1 MGLKQGVTM
10 TTSTLSVPSPST
22 TVGEQLISSLLRLLL
37 LGKPRVYKAVNWPE
51 LPWASKYVEVEP
63 GVRMHYIE
71 AGDPNGTPI
80 LLLNGIPVWLY
91 TWRNVIPELAGPGY
105 RIIAVD
111 FIGFGKSDKRPDI
124 DPETAYAVAAQTRYL
139 TRFIEHLDLK
149 DLTLVLQDLGSVAG
163 LDFARKH
170 TERVAKLVLA
180 EAVLPPL
187 QPFTPDKYHYFAQ
200 PFREV
205 FRLILTDPVAR
216 EKLVLDKNM
225 FIEVMVPQAA
235 KRKLSRQDKDAYRA
249 PHPTPEDRIPI
260 LWGGPMNYIL
270 PESLEIIRGYMKWLE
285 KTQLPVLLIEA
296 TPGTVTIAE
305 SVKWARKHIAHLDVV
320 SIGKGHHFLQEDHPV
335 ALARAIKAFVS
346 PAQTAAR

>member
-1 MGLKQGVTM
+1 VI
-10 TTSTLSVPSPST
+10 TSTLTAPSPT
-22 TVGEQLISSLLRLLL
+22 QNLGERMISGLLRLLL
-37 LGKPRVYKAVNWPE
+37 LGKSRVYKQVHWPE
-51 LPWASKYVEVEP
+51 LPWASRYVEVEP

-91 TWRNVIPELAGPGY
+91 TWREVIPELAEPGY

-111 FIGFGKSDKRPDI
+111 FIGFGKSDKRPGI

-149 DLTLVLQDLGSVAG
+149 NLTLVLQDLGSVAG
-163 LDFARKH
+163 LDFARQH
-170 TERVAKLVLA
+170 PERISSLVLA

-216 EKLVLDKNM
+216 ERLVIDKNM
-225 FIEVMVPQAA
+225 FIEVMVPMAA
-235 KRKLSRQDKDAYRA
+235 KRKLSQKDKDAYRA
-249 PHPTPEDRIPI
+249 PHPTPQDRLPI

-270 PESLEIIRGYMKWLE
+270 PESLEIMRAYMKWLGE
-285 KTQLPVLLIEA
+285 TQLPVLLIEA

-305 SVKWARKHIAHLDVV
+305 SVEWARKHIAHLEVV
-320 SIGKGHHFLQEDHPV
+320 DIGEGHHFLQQDHPV
-335 ALARAIKAFVS
+335 AMARAIKAFVK
-346 PAQTAAR
+346 PTRTQQGLV